1 MQIKLWKRNKSS
13 ERTLAQK
20 PPELTPEQVKLVN
33 KLADDLT
40 NASLFGK
47 SISMSM
53 LLEHE
58 RFFNDYCVDDET
70 TNRYVMF
77 LCKNDTV
84 GINSHWI
91 VNYLSAKNTPAPG
104 ARA

>member
-1 MQIKLWKRNKSS
+1 MQIRFWKRNKTS
-13 ERTLAQK
+13 LLDPAKK
-20 PPELTPEQVKLVN
+20 PVELTPEQVTLAQ

-47 SISMSM
+47 SISMTM
-53 LLEHE
+53 LEEHE